1 MSEQTKL
8 GIGLGVGLGVPFLG
22 AIAAALFFWRRS
34 LLSQARNKDASSP
47 DDMAK
52 VAGSPGPGPGPGSG
66 SEPMSGSGSGPISGY
81 GQDSAATGSVA
92 GTAGREAELGDNPP
106 NKPVYQLEAETNT
119 RAELGDGRRVYELQ

>member
-34 LLSQARNKDASSP
+34 SLSKAKGGNDASPP
-47 DDMAK
+47 DEMAK
-52 VAGSPGPGPGPGSG
+52 VASSPGPGSPPA
-66 SEPMSGSGSGPISGY
+66 PGY
-81 GQDSAATGSVA
+81 GQDAAGVGA
-92 GTAGREAELGDNPP
+92 GAAAGPEGGVAELGDNTP

-119 RAELGDGRRVYELQ
+119 RAELGDDRRVYELQ